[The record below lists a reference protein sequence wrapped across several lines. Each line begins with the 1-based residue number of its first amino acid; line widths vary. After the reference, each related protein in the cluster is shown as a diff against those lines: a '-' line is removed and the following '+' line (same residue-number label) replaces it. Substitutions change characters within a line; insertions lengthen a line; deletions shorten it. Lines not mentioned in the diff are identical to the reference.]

1 MIVFTRSLPQKELRG
16 RSVITFS
23 FSEYWIIWWFTPC
36 IPYIFWKHITLAT
49 SNALFWP
56 STTKYQPVPQHTDPL
71 PPSTNQFLKEY
82 QLTDFCSLT
91 WRHINAIQG
100 PSLTI
105 FLCVHCTR
113 FGKQFWKHCFVQRT
127 VRWASSDPS
136 FVPRNMVTTS
146 RVLSTTMLIENVKT
160 IAEFFSKN
168 FPSYYE
174 FPSILKNLNKN
185 LNWRA
190 SKFNKFGKFLRFSV
204 I

>member
-1 MIVFTRSLPQKELRG
+1 MQYIRRRPQSSVPDRTERSPYHNMCLKTLMNTPKADQGINIKKRMIVR
-16 RSVITFS
+16 
-23 FSEYWIIWWFTPC
+23 
-36 IPYIFWKHITLAT
+36 
-49 SNALFWP
+49 WP
-56 STTKYQPVPQHTDPL
+56 VLYSSQMIL
-71 PPSTNQFLKEY
+71 
-82 QLTDFCSLT
+82 
-91 WRHINAIQG
+91 
-100 PSLTI
+100 

-168 FPSYYE
+168 FLSYYE

-185 LNWRA
+185 LDWRA

-204 I
+204 L